1 MADPEGSFSVDEHEE
16 RERKRKRKTAL
27 VIGGLVLLAGF
38 ILFFD
43 VFFNHLSLGKGKRPE
58 GTEKLGLKA
67 IRIAP
72 EKERTILTEI
82 RQLID
87 QGKTDAAE
95 ERVLTLLSRSPS
107 SEGHYLAGVPSI

>member
-1 MADPEGSFSVDEHEE
+1 MSTKNEKE
-16 RERKRKRKTAL
+16 RESERQPSSSGDSCSSRVSSSFRC
-27 VIGGLVLLAGF
+27 V
-38 ILFFD
+38 
-43 VFFNHLSLGKGKRPE
+43 FNHLSLGKGKRPE

-72 EKERTILTEI
+72 EKERAILTEI

-107 SEGHYLAGVPSI
+107 SEGHYLAGTIYFKPRKR